1 MQIENIIEILKE
13 NFDCDESGLDWQ
25 EHKYIFENNTKNI
38 YDIEVNGITIPF
50 ISSFFLN
57 DEELIIS
64 GQHNLVLAIIPRETI
79 DTLEVIKK

>member
-1 MQIENIIEILKE
+1 MIMSDILDVLKE

-25 EHKYIFENNTKNI
+25 EHKYIFENNTNNI
-38 YDIEVNGITIPF
+38 YDIEVNGITVPF
-50 ISSFFLN
+50 VSSFFLN

-79 DTLEVIKK
+79 DTFEVIKK

>member
-25 EHKYIFENNTKNI
+25 EHKYIFENNTNNI
-38 YDIEVNGITIPF
+38 YDIEVNGITVPF
-50 ISSFFLN
+50 VSSFFLN

-64 GQHNLVLAIIPRETI
+64 VDYINSSHVVISIIFT
-79 DTLEVIKK
+79 

>member
-38 YDIEVNGITIPF
+38 YDIEVNGITVPF
-50 ISSFFLN
+50 VSSFFLN

>member
-1 MQIENIIEILKE
+1 MQIESIIEILKE

-38 YDIEVNGITIPF
+38 YDIEVNGITVPF
-50 ISSFFLN
+50 VSSFFLN

>member
-1 MQIENIIEILKE
+1 MIMSDILDVLKE